1 MKKTDENK
9 LMKTFQKFLNLQ
21 WISWLA
27 GRRLT
32 KRLVSG
38 VRMVEFESWTKRM
51 TATPS
56 GLFTYNDL
64 RFLLLFLI
72 LVEFDRLKTITCTRK
87 LNGSDV
93 SCIAGC
99 NLRTYA

>member
-38 VRMVEFESWTKRM
+38 VRMVEFES
-51 TATPS
+51 
-56 GLFTYNDL
+56 
-64 RFLLLFLI
+64 
-72 LVEFDRLKTITCTRK
+72 
-87 LNGSDV
+87 
-93 SCIAGC
+93 
-99 NLRTYA
+99 